1 MIRKTVRRTM
11 VQGAWAAALALLM
24 IFSGCATMKE
34 RDGAESAESVQPAP
48 DTGPLPSD
56 FGDIRL
62 PRSLKPIKDQTFFMR
77 TGGFSAGVIS
87 LRGRVDSHSLL
98 TFFES
103 QMQRDN
109 WRIVGF
115 FKSSRSLMMFY
126 KENRWCVIN
135 ITEKDF
141 FTYVEVWVAPT
152 LHPMDAGLVN
162 SH

>member
-1 MIRKTVRRTM
+1 MIHKTARPSMPWRV
-11 VQGAWAAALALLM
+11 WALALALLT
-24 IFSGCATMKE
+24 ILSGCATMQGS
-34 RDGAESAESVQPAP
+34 DSGAPEESVKES

-62 PRSLKPIKDQTFFMR
+62 PRALKPIKDQTFFMQ
-77 TGGFSAGVIS
+77 TGGFSAGVLS
-87 LRGRVDSHSLL
+87 LRGHVDGHSLVN
-98 TFFES
+98 FFES
-103 QMQRDN
+103 QMQKDN

-152 LHPMDAGLVN
+152 LHPLDANLVN
-162 SH
+162 

>member
-1 MIRKTVRRTM
+1 MTRKTARQSMQWKV
-11 VQGAWAAALALLM
+11 WAAVLALLM
-24 IFSGCATMKE
+24 MVSGCATMGGG
-34 RDGAESAESVQPAP
+34 DAGAPEEVSQAP

-62 PRSLKPIKDQTFFMR
+62 PRSLKPIKDQTFFMQ

-87 LRGRVDSHSLL
+87 LRGRVDSHSLV
-98 TFFES
+98 TFFQS
-103 QMQRDN
+103 QMQKDN

-115 FKSSRSLMMFY
+115 FKSIRSLMMFY
-126 KENRWCVIN
+126 KENRWCVIS

-152 LHPMDAGLVN
+152 LHPLDDHAIN
-162 SH
+162 

>member
-1 MIRKTVRRTM
+1 M
-11 VQGAWAAALALLM
+11 Q
-24 IFSGCATMKE
+24 
-34 RDGAESAESVQPAP
+34 
-48 DTGPLPSD
+48 
-56 FGDIRL
+56 
-62 PRSLKPIKDQTFFMR
+62 
-77 TGGFSAGVIS
+77 TGGFAAGVIS
-87 LRGRVDSHSLL
+87 LRGRVDSHSLV

-103 QMQRDN
+103 QMQSDN

-152 LHPMDAGLVN
+152 LHPVETNLIN
-162 SH
+162 